1 MACRMVGSWETDKTR
16 LFKDDGDYE
25 RFLERLSER
34 VEQFSIRLYLFVCMT
49 NHFHLVFETPEANC
63 SKFMQSLS
71 TAYTVYYN
79 LRHNRHGHLFD
90 GRYKA
95 KLVEGDDYL
104 LSLSRYVHLNPVQV
118 SRHRHKPIEERIS
131 ILRSHRWSSYPSYI
145 GKVKALDFVEYGPL
159 LSEMRGK
166 RGEWPKRY
174 REFVES
180 GLAESDED
188 FKVALKESPRC
199 IGGNGFRAWI
209 DKLYQQRVESHAR
222 PEDVSFRHISEPLPA
237 ENVLGIVS
245 RVFDVDADAFKRR
258 RHGSALRAVAS
269 KYLIRFSGMSQRDVA
284 DFLDIGSGS
293 AVCNQLRSLE
303 LKLKANGHLRKQVA
317 RVEKELAN
325 FSQVK
330 RRS

>member
-1 MACRMVGSWETDKTR
+1 MDTC
-16 LFKDDGDYE
+16 L
-25 RFLERLSER
+25 
-34 VEQFSIRLYLFVCMT
+34 
-49 NHFHLVFETPEANC
+49 
-63 SKFMQSLS
+63 
-71 TAYTVYYN
+71 TV
-79 LRHNRHGHLFD
+79 
-90 GRYKA
+90 A
-95 KLVEGDDYL
+95 T
-104 LSLSRYVHLNPVQV
+104 
-118 SRHRHKPIEERIS
+118 KP
-131 ILRSHRWSSYPSYI
+131 
-145 GKVKALDFVEYGPL
+145 
-159 LSEMRGK
+159 
-166 RGEWPKRY
+166 
-174 REFVES
+174 
-180 GLAESDED
+180 
-188 FKVALKESPRC
+188 
-199 IGGNGFRAWI
+199 
-209 DKLYQQRVESHAR
+209 KLYQQRVESHAR

>member
-1 MACRMVGSWETDKTR
+1 MVGNWQTDKTL
-16 LFKDDGDYE
+16 LFKDDADHE
-25 RFLERLSER
+25 RFVDRLGER
-34 VEQFSIRLYLFVCMT
+34 VEQFNIRLYLFVCMT

-118 SRHRHKPIEERIS
+118 VSHKHKPIEERIK
-131 ILRSHRWSSYPSYI
+131 ILRAHRWSSYPSYI
-145 GKVKALDFVEYGPL
+145 GKAKALDFVEYGPL
-159 LSEMRGK
+159 LSEMNGK

-188 FKVALKESPRC
+188 FKVALKESPRS
-199 IGGNGFRAWI
+199 IGGDGFRAWI
-209 DKLYQQRVESHAR
+209 DKLYQQRVETHAR
-222 PEDVSFRHISEPLPA
+222 PEDVSFRHISEPLSADDVLTILCEVLDA
-237 ENVLGIVS
+237 EIEE
-245 RVFDVDADAFKRR
+245 FKRR
-258 RHGSALRAVAS
+258 RHGSPLRAIAAR
-269 KYLIRFSGMSQRDVA
+269 YLIRYAGQSQRDAA
-284 DFLDIGSGS
+284 DYLNVGSG
-293 AVCNQLRSLE
+293 AAICNQLNRLPDKLAKDRRLRRQIKEIEERLE
-303 LKLKANGHLRKQVA
+303 NARCAQRVA
-317 RVEKELAN
+317 
-325 FSQVK
+325 SG
-330 RRS
+330 